1 MDPAIWENKGLD
13 DWTDEKLRFSHLTSW
28 PLSASVRASKEY
40 RRYPLYATVYILD

>member
-28 PLSASVRASKEY
+28 PLSTSVRA
-40 RRYPLYATVYILD
+40 RREQEIQLYALNYG